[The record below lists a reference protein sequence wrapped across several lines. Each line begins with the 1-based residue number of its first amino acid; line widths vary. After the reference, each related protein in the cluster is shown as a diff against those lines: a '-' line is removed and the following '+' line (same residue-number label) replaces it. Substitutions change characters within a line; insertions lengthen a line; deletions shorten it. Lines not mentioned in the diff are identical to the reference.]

1 MSDVDPENAS
11 VLPLESGALFYIV
24 ADVKQMRPIIERLPF
39 EELNDSQTRQML
51 DRTDYLAA
59 AIFPQ
64 ESGRRF
70 QLAAWGN
77 YPASQADF
85 ALGFNKNWK
94 KRRSQAGGSYWY
106 SSASRLSLAV
116 GSRQAF
122 AASSLTGDPFDPLS
136 KEGIEIPEG
145 FADFRGNAGV
155 ISPFSCWLENPAI
168 LISRLMNNLGL
179 PLGIPVQKI
188 FINLLPTQDEKYE
201 TLIRLQFENASYA
214 RAIIPI
220 LNTAARFLSGNT
232 DMAIASLFFAN
243 PPVLNGSNV
252 DIRSAVMGEEEI
264 VQILGLFTLF

>member
-1 MSDVDPENAS
+1 
-11 VLPLESGALFYIV
+11 
-24 ADVKQMRPIIERLPF
+24 
-39 EELNDSQTRQML
+39 
-51 DRTDYLAA
+51 
-59 AIFPQ
+59 
-64 ESGRRF
+64 
-70 QLAAWGN
+70 
-77 YPASQADF
+77 
-85 ALGFNKNWK
+85 
-94 KRRSQAGGSYWY
+94 
-106 SSASRLSLAV
+106 
-116 GSRQAF
+116 
-122 AASSLTGDPFDPLS
+122 
-136 KEGIEIPEG
+136 
-145 FADFRGNAGV
+145 
-155 ISPFSCWLENPAI
+155 
-168 LISRLMNNLGL
+168 MNNLGL